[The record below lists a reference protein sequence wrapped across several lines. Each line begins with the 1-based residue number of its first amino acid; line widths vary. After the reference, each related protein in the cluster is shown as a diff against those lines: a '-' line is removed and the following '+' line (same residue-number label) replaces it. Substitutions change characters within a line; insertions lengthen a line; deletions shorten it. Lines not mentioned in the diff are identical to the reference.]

1 MNENIRELTA
11 MTGILEACKR
21 GDRLAQRQ
29 LYEHFKGK
37 MFVLCLRY
45 ADSREDAEDMLQEG
59 FVKVFRDLPHYRG
72 DGSLEGWIRK
82 VILNVALQHIKTKKR
97 AFSFEE
103 FKGYEE
109 VEEMADDGF
118 FSEELVKRVLQ
129 LMQKMP
135 SGFRTVLNLYILE
148 GYTHAQI
155 AREIGISEGTSKSQ
169 LNRAKKYLKDMLDK
183 SLTD

>member
-1 MNENIRELTA
+1 

-29 LYEHFKGK
+29 LYERLKGK

-45 ADSREDAEDMLQEG
+45 ADNREDAEDILQEG
-59 FVKVFRDLPHYRG
+59 FVKVFRDLG
-72 DGSLEGWIRK
+72 QFKGEGSLEGWIRK
-82 VILNVALQHIKTKKR
+82 VILNAALQHLKNKKR

-103 FKGYEE
+103 FKDFEDLEE
-109 VEEMADDGF
+109 TEEETF
-118 FSEELVKRVLQ
+118 FSEDLVKTILT

-135 SGFRTVLNLYILE
+135 TGFRTVLNLYILE

-155 AREIGISEGTSKSQ
+155 AQEIGISPGTSKSQ